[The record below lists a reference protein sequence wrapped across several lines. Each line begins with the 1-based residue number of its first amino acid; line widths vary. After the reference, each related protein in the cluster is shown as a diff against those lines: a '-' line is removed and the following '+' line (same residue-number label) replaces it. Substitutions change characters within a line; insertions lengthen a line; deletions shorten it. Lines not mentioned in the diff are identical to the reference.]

1 MFVLILVIIPVIISI
16 IVIIVIIII
25 PISIVLPL
33 LLVVLP
39 LLIVFVMFV
48 MFVMLVWLSWSISY
62 MGTAWPS
69 WSSVA
74 ALRAR
79 AALVVTPVMLW
90 ILCVNMVNIHMIL
103 PADRAIEIVRVLE
116 SLPLSGG
123 HHALE
128 LLVAVMPAVGIN
140 VAIAAD
146 AVEIIEIDVQDAV
159 ALNAAQ
165 SQFHHHLI
173 CDKTGFCLDIRQSL
187 SIHRCY
193 HHPYCYDCHHYSFH
207 NYLLFKGLLLHFF
220 ISGAKIERIAEK
232 SKGKTIN
239 LRMIFP
245 KSIGGNSRNKIV
257 VSFIC

>member
-1 MFVLILVIIPVIISI
+1 MFVLISVS
-16 IVIIVIIII
+16 IVIIVIIIVII

-62 MGTAWPS
+62 MGSAWPS
-69 WSSVA
+69 RSSVA

-90 ILCVNMVNIHMIL
+90 ILGVNMVNIHMIL

-128 LLVAVMPAVGIN
+128 LLVAVMPAVGID

-146 AVEIIEIDVQDAV
+146 AIEIIEIDVQDAV

-165 SQFHHHLI
+165 S
-173 CDKTGFCLDIRQSL
+173 
-187 SIHRCY
+187 
-193 HHPYCYDCHHYSFH
+193 
-207 NYLLFKGLLLHFF
+207 
-220 ISGAKIERIAEK
+220 
-232 SKGKTIN
+232 
-239 LRMIFP
+239 
-245 KSIGGNSRNKIV
+245 
-257 VSFIC
+257 